1 MTRADMYD
9 PQYLDMNYEQY
20 YFIPFPDSQY
30 FEEEDPDEEFIVRAE
45 DGVFL
50 SKEWL
55 NEEE

>member
-1 MTRADMYD
+1 MTSFDMHD

-20 YFIPFPDSQY
+20 YFIPWPDSQL
-30 FEEEDPDEEFIVRAE
+30 FEEEDSEKEFIVPAG

-55 NEEE
+55 NESE

>member
-1 MTRADMYD
+1 MTRADMFD

-20 YFIPFPDSQY
+20 YFISFPDSQY
-30 FEEEDPDEEFIVRAE
+30 FEEEDPDEKFIVRTE

-55 NEEE
+55 NEEK